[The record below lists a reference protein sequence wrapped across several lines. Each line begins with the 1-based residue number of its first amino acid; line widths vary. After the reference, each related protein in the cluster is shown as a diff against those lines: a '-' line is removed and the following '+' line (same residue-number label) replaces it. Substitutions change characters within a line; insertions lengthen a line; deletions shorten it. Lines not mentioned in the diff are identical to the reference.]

1 MLFQLLGAIAAAC
14 ARGRTCDQKPDGATL
29 VLQALAAVIGRPGR
43 AKTPSENAKW
53 GAKRKGQVKRPSTDD
68 SDRVRMLG
76 MSGRA
81 LSFGMMAEAYERF
94 RPGYPV
100 ELFDMVMAYAG
111 QPARRAL
118 EIGAGTGKATR
129 LFAQRQVMVTAT
141 DPDRAMLAELRKH
154 VPASVRTVQAA
165 FEDLQPGERY
175 GLVYAA
181 AALHWTNPEG
191 RWSRMAALL
200 EPGGVFASFGGPIQL
215 ADPAVEEA
223 VRAARAPFLE
233 SDEIP
238 SPDGTPPEHEMQW
251 PGTELQRSEW
261 FTGVQQDV
269 VERRLTISATEYVGQ
284 LSTISAYLVLPT
296 SEREQVFGQI
306 MQVLP
311 ETVEIAADIT
321 VHLAR
326 RRNAQ

>member
-1 MLFQLLGAIAAAC
+1 M
-14 ARGRTCDQKPDGATL
+14 
-29 VLQALAAVIGRPGR
+29 V
-43 AKTPSENAKW
+43 
-53 GAKRKGQVKRPSTDD
+53 
-68 SDRVRMLG
+68 
-76 MSGRA
+76 
-81 LSFGMMAEAYERF
+81 AEAYERF
-94 RPGYPV
+94 RPGYSV

-111 QPARRAL
+111 RPVRTAL

-129 LFAQRQVMVTAT
+129 VFARRGVTVTAT
-141 DPDRAMLAELRKH
+141 EPDGEMLAELRKH
-154 VPASVRTVQAA
+154 VPADVRTVQAA
-165 FEDLQPGERY
+165 YEDLRPGERY

-200 EPGGVFASFGGPIQL
+200 EPGGVFASFGGPVRL

-233 SDEIP
+233 SDEVP
-238 SPDGTPPEHEMQW
+238 SPDGTPPGHDMQW

-261 FTGVQQDV
+261 FTGVQQCGL
-269 VERRLTISATEYVGQ
+269 ERRLTMGAHDYVGH
-284 LSTISAYLVLPT
+284 LSTVSAYLVLPAL
-296 SEREQVFGQI
+296 EREQVFSQI

-326 RRNAQ
+326 RRYEQ

>member
-1 MLFQLLGAIAAAC
+1 
-14 ARGRTCDQKPDGATL
+14 
-29 VLQALAAVIGRPGR
+29 
-43 AKTPSENAKW
+43 
-53 GAKRKGQVKRPSTDD
+53 
-68 SDRVRMLG
+68 

-81 LSFGMMAEAYERF
+81 LSFGVVAEAYERF

-111 QPARRAL
+111 HPVRTAL

-129 LFAQRQVMVTAT
+129 LFAQRGVMVTAT
-141 DPDRAMLAELRKH
+141 EPDKSMLAELRKH
-154 VPASVRTVQAA
+154 VPGNVRTVQAA
-165 FEDLQPGERY
+165 FEDVRSSERY

-200 EPGGVFASFGGPIQL
+200 EPGGVFASFGGPFRL

-223 VRAARAPFLE
+223 VHAARAPFLD

-238 SPDGTPPEHEMQW
+238 SPDGTPPGHDMQW

-261 FTGVQQDV
+261 FTDVQQSTIG
-269 VERRLTISATEYVGQ
+269 RRLSMSARDYVGH
-284 LSTISAYLVLPT
+284 LSTISAYLVLPPLA
-296 SEREQVFGQI
+296 REQVFSEI

-311 ETVEIAADIT
+311 DRVEMTADIT

-326 RRNAQ
+326 RRYES